1 MDTTQHTQCTAF
13 EGYRRIASGTLADVA
28 AQAKTAMDEGP
39 SAPVLIF
46 DDETGEFVEVD
57 YRGTVEDVRAR
68 LMPAEGTLSGGSGES
83 ETDGPR
89 GPGRPKLGVVA
100 HEVTLLPRHWDW
112 LYSQP
117 GGASVALRKL
127 VEQARKANE
136 EKDRLRLAQEA
147 AYRFM
152 SALAGNLP
160 NYEEALRAFYND
172 NRERFEELIMVWPVD
187 VRDYTLRLTS
197 KVFEIREA

>member
-1 MDTTQHTQCTAF
+1 
-13 EGYRRIASGTLADVA
+13 
-28 AQAKTAMDEGP
+28 
-39 SAPVLIF
+39 
-46 DDETGEFVEVD
+46 
-57 YRGTVEDVRAR
+57 
-68 LMPAEGTLSGGSGES
+68 
-83 ETDGPR
+83 
-89 GPGRPKLGVVA
+89 
-100 HEVTLLPRHWDW
+100 
-112 LYSQP
+112 
-117 GGASVALRKL
+117 
-127 VEQARKANE
+127 RKANE

-172 NRERFEELIMVWPVD
+172 NRERFEELITVWPVD